1 MNILDIV
8 PKKAVFRQTGTP
20 VEPELRPVWRI
31 SLIALILSLL
41 SSGNKANAK
50 KIQVLC
56 SLISSSDKRQQYFL
70 PAKDLLDN
78 FNVRFDPLVDRAIDL
93 GIGEKV
99 FELDSSKSIKLTKKG
114 LKFAKK
120 IEFDKDV
127 FINEKGFILK
137 FKKSFFTDEV
147 IDRLIAG
154 VRL

>member
-1 MNILDIV
+1 MNLLDIV

-41 SSGNKANAK
+41 SSGNKANIK

-56 SLISSSDKRQQYFL
+56 SLISSADKRQQYFS
-70 PAKDLLDN
+70 PTKDLFDN
-78 FNVRFDPLVDRAIDL
+78 FNLRFDPLVDRAIDL
-93 GIGEKV
+93 GIGEKI

-114 LKFAKK
+114 QEFAKK
-120 IEFDKDV
+120 IESDREV

-147 IDRLIAG
+147 INRLIEG
-154 VRL
+154 GRS

>member
-1 MNILDIV
+1 MNILEVV
-8 PKKAVFRQTGTP
+8 PKKAVFRQSGTP

-31 SLIALILSLL
+31 ALITLILSLL

-56 SLISSSDKRQQYFL
+56 SLISSSDKRKKYFT
-70 PAKDLLDN
+70 PAKNFFDN

-93 GIGEKV
+93 GIGEKI

-114 LKFAKK
+114 LEFSKK
-120 IEFDKDV
+120 IEDDHDV
-127 FINEKGFILK
+127 FTNEKGFILN

-147 IDRLIAG
+147 IDRLVAG